1 MYHLPYRFPSIRGK
15 NPRVDNVCNGSC
27 VEVGPQRRSE
37 TPGLWDRT
45 GRGPPR
51 ALSPTSR
58 VIVVVCVSVG
68 MCGSDVLCVIVVFC
82 VIVLYVIVGLGVI
95 VDCDWH

>member
-1 MYHLPYRFPSIRGK
+1 MCVMGRVLRWG
-15 NPRVDNVCNGSC
+15 PR
-27 VEVGPQRRSE
+27 RRSE
-37 TPGLWDRT
+37 APGLWDRT

-51 ALSPTSR
+51 SLSPTST

-82 VIVLYVIVGLGVI
+82 VIVLCVIVGWGVI
-95 VDCDWH
+95 VDYDWH